1 VPEHRAQQLK
11 VFCVFLQK
19 RSVCLS
25 SSHEKALMT
34 IDAETPAFIVIG
46 SGAGGGT
53 LAARLAEMGHMVIVL
68 EAGSDPRTAEAAGLP
83 EQYDVPAF
91 HALSSEN
98 PAISWDFFVRHYENE
113 AQQKRDDKYVSAKA
127 GVLYPRA
134 GTLGGCTAHNAMI
147 LVSPHNADWDA
158 LAADTGDATWSADNM
173 RHYFERLENCHYRPE
188 LRALDDIGINPSR
201 HGFKGWLHTE
211 TSIPLAALQD
221 HDLVDVLK
229 DSAVAAFRD
238 AAMPAEQILQ
248 LLEGAGDPNDWRVVR
263 ENGEGLRITPLA
275 NRNHA
280 RMGTRE
286 RLLEVAAAHPDRL
299 RIITD
304 ALATRVL
311 FDEANRAIGV
321 QYLKGAKLYR
331 AHPTP
336 SDAPGELHELY
347 CTREVILSGG
357 AFNTPQLLMLSGIG
371 PAAELAAHNIPLRV
385 ALEGVGRN
393 LQDRYEIGVVNRMNF
408 DSWQL
413 LLGAEFKKGDA
424 LYDDWD
430 SKREGV
436 YTTNGA
442 VLAVI
447 RKSAP
452 ARAVPDLF
460 SFALLGLFRGY
471 FPGYARLLASK
482 HNYLTWA
489 ILKAHTQN
497 RGGSVRLRSADPRD
511 VPDISFRYFEEG
523 ADSQGV
529 DLDSVVS
536 AIRFVRDMT
545 KHLKAAG
552 HIAEEEL
559 PGEALQS
566 DDDLRS
572 FVRDN
577 AWGHHASCTC
587 PIGEAASGGVLSSD
601 LRVHGTKGLRVV
613 DASVFPRIPGFFIV
627 SAVYMVAEKAA
638 DMIASP

>member
-1 VPEHRAQQLK
+1 MVAVLD
-11 VFCVFLQK
+11 
-19 RSVCLS
+19 S
-25 SSHEKALMT
+25 
-34 IDAETPAFIVIG
+34 ETPEFIVVG

-53 LAARLAEMGHMVIVL
+53 LAARLAEMGHVVTIL
-68 EAGSDPRTAEAAGLP
+68 EAGSDPRLSDAPGLP
-83 EQYDVPAF
+83 EHYDVPAF

-98 PAISWDFFVRHYENE
+98 PGIKWDFFVRHYENE
-113 AQQKRDDKYVSAKA
+113 AQQKRDCKYVEDEK

-158 LAADTGDATWSADNM
+158 IAADTGDESWSAVNM
-173 RHYFERLENCHYRPE
+173 RQYFERLENCHYRPE
-188 LRALDDIGINPSR
+188 LRLLDETGINPAR
-201 HGFKGWLHTE
+201 HGFKGWLSTE
-211 TSIPLAALQD
+211 TAIPLAALAD
-221 HDLVDVLK
+221 HDLIDVLK
-229 DSAVAAFRD
+229 NSAVAAFRD
-238 AAMPAEQILQ
+238 AAMPAEQIGQ
-248 LLEGAGDPNDWRVVR
+248 LLEGAGDPNDWRVLR
-263 ENGEGLRITPLA
+263 ENGEGLRITPLST
-275 NRNHA
+275 RNHA

-286 RLLEVAAAHPDRL
+286 RLLETAAAHPDKL
-299 RIITD
+299 HIVTD

-311 FDEANRAIGV
+311 FDDDNRAIGV

-331 AHPTP
+331 AHDTP
-336 SDAPGELHELY
+336 STSPGELHELR
-347 CTREVILSGG
+347 CIREVILCGG

-371 PAAELAAHNIPLRV
+371 PAAELAAHNIPIRT

-393 LQDRYEIGVVNRMNF
+393 LQDRYEVGVVNRMNF
-408 DSWQL
+408 ETWHL
-413 LLGAEFKKGDA
+413 LLGAEFKKGDL
-424 LYDDWD
+424 LYEDWD

-471 FPGYARLLASK
+471 FPGYAELLSGK

-511 VPDISFRYFEEG
+511 MPDISFRYFEEG
-523 ADSQGV
+523 TDAEGV

-545 KHLKAAG
+545 KHLKVAG

-566 DDDLRS
+566 DAELRG
-572 FVRDN
+572 FVRDH

-601 LRVHGTKGLRVV
+601 LRVHGTQGLRVV
-613 DASVFPRIPGFFIV
+613 DASVFPRIPGFFLV
-627 SAVYMVAEKAA
+627 SAIYMVAEKAA
-638 DMIASP
+638 DMIAAG